1 VPDERGVPTIA
12 GLVELLYRADW
23 SRLSAAADVT
33 EFDDYDV
40 RQRIT
45 ESRRPS
51 WAPPPG
57 PGRPARH
64 GPARRWEAAADEDDQ
79 GEDDRDEDDEE
90 PDEGQPW
97 PEREA
102 AYRLLIAPGGR
113 FRRMRRSGLGS
124 TGPTPSEPAPT
135 GPADEDGGER
145 SPADDDEN
153 PASPRERSSWETGP
167 PPCAEL
173 LCPAWLPA
181 SFELELA
188 GSAFIAARRAY
199 RIIGR
204 PRPAS
209 RGGASRGRT
218 RRGRS
223 ALRPDRPSIL
233 GLESI
238 DRIDAYVDAELGILL
253 RSERLFRGQVAGRCE
268 MTSITLE
275 PPDTAAGAGEDQ
287 AADTDSPHADGAPPD
302 DDEAGLGAGPQFSG
316 PGWDRVKTAAS
327 IGATA
332 MSFAIRHAPHREPP
346 AGSHAG
352 CPPDYPAM
360 SRDTGWPGSP
370 GPDEPV
376 SAQIIRLLYQAGLGR
391 TAFDAELRTWADAA
405 AAAAAFRHMTRN
417 ASLSGV
423 SQLADAMNERATTWQ
438 GRESVRVGLPD
449 RYRIDYIDGGKASR
463 KSTTEASD
471 GTQRWRV
478 FPGHVTV
485 GAALPL
491 PPAIARL
498 VDPAWLLEWRL
509 TGGAPIIEGGRPGFL
524 IRVSRP
530 YLAPRGRPGLSAP
543 AEAVVDAELGILLR
557 LTQEQGGRPSMQQS
571 LTDLTVRPRSE
582 PGDYRVTIPAGHRV
596 VRDSGTVLDEVELS
610 APVQTAVQLAV
621 KGLGA
626 AARMGGFLQSLRQRG
641 KNPGP

>member
-23 SRLSAAADVT
+23 SRLSVAVDVT
-33 EFDDYDV
+33 EFDDFDV
-40 RQRIT
+40 RRRIG
-45 ESRRPS
+45 ESRRPP
-51 WAPPPG
+51 WAPSPR
-57 PGRPARH
+57 PGRPART
-64 GPARRWEAAADEDDQ
+64 ALRWEADDDDQ
-79 GEDDRDEDDEE
+79 GEEDEGPHEEE
-90 PDEGQPW
+90 PWSEG
-97 PEREA
+97 EVT
-102 AYRLLIAPGGR
+102 YRLLIAPGGR
-113 FRRMRRSGLGS
+113 FRYL
-124 TGPTPSEPAPT
+124 
-135 GPADEDGGER
+135 
-145 SPADDDEN
+145 
-153 PASPRERSSWETGP
+153 REGSSWGTGP

-188 GSAFIAARRAY
+188 GPAFIAGRRAH

-209 RGGASRGRT
+209 RGGAGRGRT

-223 ALRPDRPSIL
+223 ALRPSRPSIL
-233 GLESI
+233 QLESI

-275 PPDTAAGAGEDQ
+275 PPDTAAGADEDQ
-287 AADTDSPHADGAPPD
+287 AAYTDNAHAGGAHADGAHAD
-302 DDEAGLGAGPQFSG
+302 DDEAGPQFSG
-316 PGWDRVKTAAS
+316 PGWDRVKTAAN

-332 MSFAIRHAPHREPP
+332 MSFAIRHAPHRESP

-352 CPPDYPAM
+352 CPPDYPAL

-376 SAQIIRLLYQAGLGR
+376 SGQIIRLLYQAGLGR

-417 ASLSGV
+417 AGLSGV
-423 SQLADAMNERATTWQ
+423 SQLADAMNSRATTWQ
-438 GRESVRVGLPD
+438 GRESVRIGLPD
-449 RYRIDYIDGGKASR
+449 RYRIDYIDGGKATR
-463 KSTTEASD
+463 KTTTEASD
-471 GTQRWRV
+471 GTRRWRV
-478 FPGHVTV
+478 FAGHVAV

-509 TGGAPIIEGGRPGFL
+509 TGGAPLVEGGRPGFL

-530 YLAPRGRPGLSAP
+530 YPAPRGRPGLSAP
-543 AEAVVDAELGILLR
+543 TEAVVDAELGILLR

-582 PGDYRVTIPAGHRV
+582 PADYRVTIPAGHRV
-596 VRDSGTVLDEVELS
+596 VRDSGTVLDEFELS
-610 APVQTAVQLAV
+610 APVQTTVQLAV

-626 AARMGGFLQSLRQRG
+626 AARMGGFLQSVRQQN
-641 KNPGP
+641 KNPRP